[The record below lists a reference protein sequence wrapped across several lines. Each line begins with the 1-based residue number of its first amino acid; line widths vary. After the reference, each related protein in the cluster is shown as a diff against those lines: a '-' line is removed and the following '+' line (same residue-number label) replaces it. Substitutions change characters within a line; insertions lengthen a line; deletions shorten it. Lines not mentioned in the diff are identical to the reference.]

1 MRAQIVQVFFAAMVI
16 LNEDRDLS
24 WTGVKQSLGHGE
36 RVHATTRS
44 RRSQKRF
51 VIRARLKP

>member
-36 RVHATTRS
+36 TSLQQRVHVEV
-44 RRSQKRF
+44 KND
-51 VIRARLKP
+51 L